1 MVPGNDNNPDEG
13 GYEGWDEPTLPP
25 ADEIDLDATAA
36 PVDDSPPSALPAQSG
51 WFTPA
56 AADLEHHE
64 AGRSARRVPLR
75 VWAALAALAAV
86 TIGVIA
92 LTHPDQQ
99 GGPRARGVS
108 ATASPPAAATAAA
121 SDNPCTGLSGTV
133 VTTQAGQSHHHRG
146 HHREFRSGLL
156 RRSFRREGHRSRRPG
171 RRNHRAGTRRRHR
184 VDPAGQPTLRR
195 DHAAQREHRERA
207 RGRTASRRQ
216 PHRLPP
222 GDQHHHPPRRCRADQ
237 PRPGAG
243 MTPAPRHT
251 GEATPST
258 PAPDPALARVR
269 L

>member
-99 GGPRARGVS
+99 GGPHARGVS
-108 ATASPPAAATAAA
+108 ATARPPAATTAAA

-133 VTTQAGQSHHHRG
+133 VTAQAGSTDTIAGVIASFEAAYFIDRDG
-146 HHREFRSGLL
+146 AKAIGLV
-156 RRSFRREGHRSRRPG
+156 SP
-171 RRNHRAGTRRRHR
+171 
-184 VDPAGQPTLRR
+184 D
-195 DHAAQREHRERA
+195 
-207 RGRTASRRQ
+207 
-216 PHRLPP
+216 
-222 GDQHHHPPRRCRADQ
+222 
-237 PRPGAG
+237 AG
-243 MTPAPRHT
+243 MTEQGLDDGIGSIPQGSRHCV
-251 GEATPST
+251 AITPLSVNT
-258 PAPDPALARVR
+258 ANVHVVELHPDGSRIDYLQVINTITLPGGAVR
-269 L
+269 ISHVQEQG